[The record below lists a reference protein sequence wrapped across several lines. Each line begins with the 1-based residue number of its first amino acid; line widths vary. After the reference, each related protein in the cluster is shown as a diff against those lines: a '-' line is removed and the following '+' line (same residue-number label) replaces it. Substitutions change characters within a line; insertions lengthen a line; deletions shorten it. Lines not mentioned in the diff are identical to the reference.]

1 MRRTGPQKQI
11 RQHRLVLIG
20 NVDPPTAK
28 RVLCFGIFTT
38 TILVC
43 DALYWAVLC
52 SWFAIWFAN
61 SLRQPMSAYLAIADV
76 HDVRSHVCF

>member
-1 MRRTGPQKQI
+1 MRRTGLQKQI

-20 NVDPPTAK
+20 RPPPTAK

-43 DALYWAVLC
+43 DA
-52 SWFAIWFAN
+52 
-61 SLRQPMSAYLAIADV
+61 
-76 HDVRSHVCF
+76 